1 MKYSISV
8 IVLLII
14 LVGCSS
20 NPSSDTL
27 IDNNKTTD
35 VAVIENLSTDMI
47 IHPHIYDDMDRGNHD
62 YSNKTLVID
71 TSVKVSGI
79 SRGDVVYFDN
89 EDGEKDISR
98 VIALPGEKFNI
109 TKGQIYIN
117 GKKLDSFYGKAHRV
131 GLDKEIYFEKMDNEG
146 NQYDKKGMMEVFDT
160 NKDEITLSVDEY
172 FLIDDDWLR
181 GKMMILKEDEYIGKV
196 VGYTK

>member
-1 MKYSISV
+1 MKYSISL
-8 IVLLII
+8 IVLLIM

-27 IDNNKTTD
+27 TDNNTNTD
-35 VAVIENLSTDMI
+35 VAIVETIGNDMI
-47 IHPHIYDDMDRGNHD
+47 THHHIYDDMDRGNHD
-62 YSNKTLVID
+62 YSDKTLVID
-71 TSVKVSGI
+71 TSVNVSGI

-98 VIALPGEKFNI
+98 VVALPGEKVKI

-117 GKKLDSFYGKAHRV
+117 GKKIDSFYGKAHRV

-146 NQYDKKGMMEVFDT
+146 NQYDKKSMMEVFET
-160 NKDEITLSVDEY
+160 NLNEITLSKDEY
-172 FLIDDDWLR
+172 YLIDDDWLQ
-181 GKMMILKEDEYIGKV
+181 GKMMVLKEDKYIGKV
-196 VGYTK
+196 VGYKK